1 MNNDIQNGVHV
12 GELMSGYIDG
22 ELTQQERQRIEV
34 HCDTCSECSST
45 LAELIELRE
54 TVGNSRLSVTGEDK
68 WRETMID
75 STVQTTR
82 SMGWFFF
89 VAGLVVIAGVGLVGF
104 VLTDDIHI
112 LMKLLLVAIYGG
124 LASVFFSVI
133 RQRLIEQKN
142 DKYKDVEI

>member
-34 HCDTCSECSST
+34 HCDSCSECSST

-68 WRETMID
+68 WREIMDDT
-75 STVQTTR
+75 TVKVSR
-82 SMGWFFF
+82 GIGW
-89 VAGLVVIAGVGLVGF
+89 
-104 VLTDDIHI
+104 
-112 LMKLLLVAIYGG
+112 LLVIGSALIVGGMGLFAFVTNLSIGLGAKILIALVYGG
-124 LASVFFSVI
+124 PVALFISVL
-133 RQRLIEQKN
+133 RQRLIERKS